1 MRRATVE
8 QISIFGGLVGT
19 PSRVD
24 NSSNLVANM
33 LRFAKGRRNCF
44 EPCWRHHVN
53 ERSGMN
59 TAILDASLGFVS
71 AVWVN
76 VREEDVLTQRRPKIL
91 SGKSVYAWWLASS
104 SRAATALR

>member
-1 MRRATVE
+1 
-8 QISIFGGLVGT
+8 
-19 PSRVD
+19 
-24 NSSNLVANM
+24 
-33 LRFAKGRRNCF
+33 
-44 EPCWRHHVN
+44 
-53 ERSGMN
+53 MN